1 LATVPTCPG
10 CIADDNAYFT
20 ACNCSVVNVADAPSM
35 QATYNPALRQLWVAV
50 PADVNQ
56 SELLRVPHRIV
67 RSVNYPAGQTAFLF
81 VATGLSG

>member
-1 LATVPTCPG
+1 MATVPTCPG

-35 QATYNPALRQLWVAV
+35 QATYSPAPRLWVAV

-56 SELLRVPHRIV
+56 SELMRVPHRIG
-67 RSVNYPAGQTAFLF
+67 RSINYPTGQIVFLF
-81 VATGLSG
+81 VATGLSV